1 MTAPIRLMSVDDHR
15 LIHRAIAQMANSTP
29 DMQVVGEACSG
40 EEALE
45 FIDALQPHVVLMD
58 LDMPGMGGLAA
69 TEVVRQKFP
78 QVRVVVVSGNVQEPY
93 PSRALAAGA
102 RGFVSKESDEA
113 ELERAIRLVVAGR
126 RYITAE
132 VAGNMAGSLGG
143 GEETPF
149 ASLSVRE
156 LDVALKIVSG
166 HSTQEIGDLLDIHTN
181 TVSSFRRRI
190 FDKLNVRND
199 VELTLAAFR
208 CGLVNEG
215 LHPAGAED

>member
-1 MTAPIRLMSVDDHR
+1 MPDLIRLMSVDDHR
-15 LIHRAIAQMANSTP
+15 LIHRAIAQMVRATP
-29 DMQVVGEACSG
+29 DMQIVGEANSG

-69 TEVVRQKFP
+69 TEMIRQKFP
-78 QVRVVVVSGNVQEPY
+78 HVRVIVVSGNVQEPY

-113 ELERAIRLVVAGR
+113 EMERAIRLVMAGR

-132 VAGNMAGSLGG
+132 VAGNMAECLGNV
-143 GEETPF
+143 ESPF
-149 ASLSVRE
+149 ARLSVRE

-166 HSTQEIGDLLDIHTN
+166 HTTQEIGSLLEIHTN

-190 FDKLNVRND
+190 FDKLEVRND

-208 CGLVNEG
+208 YGLVSEG
-215 LHPAGAED
+215 LNPADTPD

>member
-1 MTAPIRLMSVDDHR
+1 MSQMIRLLTVDDHR
-15 LIHRAIAQMANSTP
+15 LIHRAMAQMVNAAP
-29 DMQVVGEACSG
+29 DMQIVGEASSG

-58 LDMPGMGGLAA
+58 LEMPGMGGLAA
-69 TEVVRQKFP
+69 TELVRQQFP
-78 QVRVVVVSGNVQEPY
+78 HVRVIIVSGNVQEPY

-113 ELERAIRLVVAGR
+113 EIERAIRLVVAGR

-132 VAGNMAGSLGG
+132 VAGNMAESLGG
-143 GEETPF
+143 DDSPF
-149 ASLSVRE
+149 GRLSVRE

-166 HSTQEIGDLLDIHTN
+166 HTTQEIGELLHIHTN

-190 FDKLNVRND
+190 FDKLDVRND

-208 CGLVNEG
+208 YGLVSEG
-215 LHPAGAED
+215 LHPAKSGE

>member
-1 MTAPIRLMSVDDHR
+1 MSDVIRLMSVDDHR
-15 LIHRAIAQMANSTP
+15 LIHRAIAQMVHATP
-29 DMQVVGEACSG
+29 DMQIVGEASTG

-45 FIDALQPHVVLMD
+45 FMDALQPHVVLMD

-69 TEVVRQKFP
+69 TEIVRQKFP
-78 QVRVVVVSGNVQEPY
+78 HIRVIVVSGNVQEPY
-93 PSRALAAGA
+93 PSRALGAGA

-113 ELERAIRLVVAGR
+113 EIERAIRLVMAGR

-132 VAGNMAGSLGG
+132 VAGNMAESIGG
-143 GEETPF
+143 DEAPF
-149 ASLSVRE
+149 VRLSVRE

-166 HSTQEIGDLLDIHTN
+166 HTTQEIGELLGIHTN

-190 FDKLNVRND
+190 FDKLEVRND

-208 CGLVNEG
+208 SGLVSEG
-215 LHPAGAED
+215 LHPVNPAD